1 MTEDEIAELRRTAE
15 NPLARPSERVEARRK
30 LVELGEVRQR
40 RMGGRERQDAMSVA
54 RAMLQEM
61 GFE

>member
-1 MTEDEIAELRRTAE
+1 MTDDEIETLRRTAE
-15 NPLARPSERVEARRK
+15 NPQARPSERVEARRR
-30 LVELGEVRQR
+30 LVDAGAVPAR
-40 RMGGRERQDAMSVA
+40 RMAGRERQDAISVA